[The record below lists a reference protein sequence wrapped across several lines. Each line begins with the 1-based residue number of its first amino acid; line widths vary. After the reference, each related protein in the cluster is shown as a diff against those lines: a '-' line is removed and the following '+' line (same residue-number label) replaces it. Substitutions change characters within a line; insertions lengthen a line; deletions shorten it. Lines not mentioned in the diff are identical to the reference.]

1 MEQYKL
7 YVAQRIVLGVLVAIV
22 SLWAISFLIGF
33 LGKPASSEKP
43 PTVAQSQ
50 MEKGAP
56 PETKALPADGHKPK
70 TLPPAQ
76 AASSSETVTGK
87 TETLQSPP
95 ARSPETPAA
104 AAPASTQG
112 AKAAADTWNSP
123 VDLAA
128 KMKEARGVAFVAA
141 AIKPLDH
148 ELNNRFW
155 GWRPNDVINF
165 TDNVNNFQL
174 GVLEV
179 TRRTVVVL
187 AERISRKGGND
198 EFNKHVESA
207 MNWLMIKP
215 DSYWFPSPESKYDD
229 ALDELR
235 AYMETLKQKKA
246 FFYTRPDN
254 LIPLLQVFEDLMGSC
269 EESLVKTHE
278 KNGEEVS
285 HFKADD
291 YFFYARGVADAM
303 GMILEAVAEDFAQTV
318 EPRRGSELLE
328 TIITECHH
336 AKAID
341 PLYITN
347 ASFSGILAN
356 HRANMAA
363 RISGARFALGL
374 LINTLST

>member
-1 MEQYKL
+1 
-7 YVAQRIVLGVLVAIV
+7 
-22 SLWAISFLIGF
+22 
-33 LGKPASSEKP
+33 
-43 PTVAQSQ
+43 
-50 MEKGAP
+50 
-56 PETKALPADGHKPK
+56 
-70 TLPPAQ
+70 
-76 AASSSETVTGK
+76 
-87 TETLQSPP
+87 
-95 ARSPETPAA
+95 
-104 AAPASTQG
+104 
-112 AKAAADTWNSP
+112 
-123 VDLAA
+123 
-128 KMKEARGVAFVAA
+128 
-141 AIKPLDH
+141 
-148 ELNNRFW
+148 LNTRFW
-155 GWRPNDVINF
+155 GWRPNDILDF

-198 EFNKHVESA
+198 EFNRHVENA

-235 AYMETLKQKKA
+235 AYMETLKQGKA
-246 FFYTRPDN
+246 SFYTRPDN

-269 EESLVKTHE
+269 EENLVKANE
-278 KNGEEVS
+278 KNGEAVS
-285 HFKADD
+285 HFRADD
-291 YFFYARGVADAM
+291 YFFYAKGVAEAM
-303 GMILEAVAEDFAQTV
+303 GTILEAVAEDFTQTV
-318 EPRRGSELLE
+318 DPRRGSELLE

-347 ASFSGILAN
+347 ADPSGFLAN

>member
-1 MEQYKL
+1 MEQFKL
-7 YVAQRIVLGVLVAIV
+7 YVTQRIVLGVLFIII

-33 LGKPASSEKP
+33 LGKPAPSAAP
-43 PTVAQSQ
+43 QTVAHTQ
-50 MEKGAP
+50 EAGGA
-56 PETKALPADGHKPK
+56 ASSIVDDHKPK
-70 TLPPAQ
+70 TEAPEHEISAPEAV
-76 AASSSETVTGK
+76 SGK
-87 TETLQSPP
+87 TGGHETSH
-95 ARSPETPAA
+95 ETSAA
-104 AAPASTQG
+104 AAPSGEHG
-112 AKAAADTWNSP
+112 AKSAHGSWSSP

-128 KMKEARGVAFVAA
+128 KMKEARGVAFVTA
-141 AIKPLDH
+141 AIKPLDY
-148 ELNNRFW
+148 ELNKRFW
-155 GWRPNDVINF
+155 GWRPNDILNF

-179 TRRTVVVL
+179 TRRTVVIL

-198 EFNKHVESA
+198 EFNKHVENA

-229 ALDELR
+229 ALDELK
-235 AYMETLKQKKA
+235 AYMETLKQGKA
-246 FFYTRPDN
+246 SFYTRPDN

-278 KNGEEVS
+278 KNGDEVS

-291 YFFYARGVADAM
+291 YFYYTKGVVDAM
-303 GMILEAVAEDFAQTV
+303 STILEAVAEDFGQTV
-318 EPRRGSELLE
+318 DTRRGSELLE

-347 ASFSGILAN
+347 ADLSGFLAN
-356 HRANMAA
+356 HRANLAT
-363 RISGARFALGL
+363 RISGARFALGQ